1 MDIMRVRLQMKQ
13 PVEVLPRDFIRSKI
27 QRIRQN
33 LRHLEKAIADF
44 YIVKK

>member
-13 PVEVLPRDFIRSKI
+13 PVEVLPRDFIKAKV
-27 QRIRQN
+27 RQIAKK
-33 LRHLEKAIADF
+33 LSRLEKVISDF